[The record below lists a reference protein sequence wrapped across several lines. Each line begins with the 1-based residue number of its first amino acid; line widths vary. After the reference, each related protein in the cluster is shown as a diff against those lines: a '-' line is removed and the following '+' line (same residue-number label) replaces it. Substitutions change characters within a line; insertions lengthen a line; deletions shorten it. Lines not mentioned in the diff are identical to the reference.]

1 MALTKLFM
9 GLGGVAGMAGVALGA
24 LAAHALAS
32 RIEAAALQT
41 LDTVSKYLLVHGLL
55 LVVIALWTRLEP
67 DAVMLR
73 IAGLLVV
80 AGIFCFCG
88 GLSISIL
95 AGVRAFGAAA
105 PFGGTA
111 LMAGW
116 LLLALFGMTKL

>member
-9 GLGGVAGMAGVALGA
+9 GLGGLSGMAGVALGA
-24 LAAHALAS
+24 LAAHALAA
-32 RIEAAALQT
+32 RLDAAALQT

-55 LVVIALWTRLEP
+55 LIAVAAWTRLEP
-67 DAVMLR
+67 DALMLR

-88 GLSISIL
+88 GLSVSIL
-95 AGVRAFGAAA
+95 GGLRAFGAAA

-116 LLLALFGMTKL
+116 LVLALFGMTKL